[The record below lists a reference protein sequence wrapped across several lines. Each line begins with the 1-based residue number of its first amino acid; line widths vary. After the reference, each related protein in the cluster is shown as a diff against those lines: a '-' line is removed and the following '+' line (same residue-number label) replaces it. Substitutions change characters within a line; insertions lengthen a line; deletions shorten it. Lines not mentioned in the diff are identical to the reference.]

1 MCAAYLVNEKNQN
14 CHQTHS
20 SPNMATFA
28 EYARQSC
35 LGSTTNSAKYSAWCR
50 AAGGWLSVV
59 GTLPVG
65 LVGGAVY
72 SPAPWDA
79 HILKQMATTQSHRHQ
94 PGSHCSVVCR
104 FSTHQPSYSLLALQ
118 RWLPGCMPLPLYSTI
133 KSMVQ
138 PFCALIDDTPHGSVV
153 SKILNV
159 RHVKHEKSFNM

>member
-1 MCAAYLVNEKNQN
+1 
-14 CHQTHS
+14 
-20 SPNMATFA
+20 MATFA

-79 HILKQMATTQSHRHQ
+79 HSLKQMATTQSHRHQ

-104 FSTHQPSYSLLALQ
+104 FSTHQPSYSLLALKC
-118 RWLPGCMPLPLYSTI
+118 WLPGCMPLFSDRIRIRSDLE
-133 KSMVQ
+133 Q
-138 PFCALIDDTPHGSVV
+138 FLSVRIRFRV
-153 SKILNV
+153 
-159 RHVKHEKSFNM
+159 FNIHNRFVFKY